1 MQLPK
6 YLFPRHDLSKYKQV
20 ASLRLVHIYTISI
33 EDIMHIVMNNFKIK
47 IGREE
52 EFEEVWRN
60 RDSYLEG
67 VPGFRFSFN

>member
-1 MQLPK
+1 
-6 YLFPRHDLSKYKQV
+6 
-20 ASLRLVHIYTISI
+20 
-33 EDIMHIVMNNFKIK
+33 MHIVMNNFKIK

-67 VPGFRFSFN
+67 VPGFLDFHLIKGHTTLTIQCMRPIVPGIAKSHFIIGCTPSHFG

>member
-1 MQLPK
+1 
-6 YLFPRHDLSKYKQV
+6 
-20 ASLRLVHIYTISI
+20 
-33 EDIMHIVMNNFKIK
+33 MHIVMNNFKIK

-67 VPGFRFSFN
+67 VPGFLDFHLIKGHTHSDHTMCVP